1 MERKSLNNVAKV
13 EPLLTEYNIAT
24 DSAAR
29 HLLPI
34 NITPQLNLQ
43 TDKVEAQKHFS
54 GLGEYRPAKELPDPD
69 NSLISE
75 QIEQEVI
82 EAHSR
87 KELEEYIAFRP
98 SVIPADGQ
106 PELHERQ
113 KTVCMKLFHKLAD
126 KTDLNVQELQ
136 TYYRIRLS
144 YVEPFDLSNPKHEVS
159 VSKQFLTV
167 FYRPCSHN

>member
-1 MERKSLNNVAKV
+1 M
-13 EPLLTEYNIAT
+13 
-24 DSAAR
+24 
-29 HLLPI
+29 
-34 NITPQLNLQ
+34 
-43 TDKVEAQKHFS
+43 
-54 GLGEYRPAKELPDPD
+54 
-69 NSLISE
+69 
-75 QIEQEVI
+75 I

-98 SVIPADGQ
+98 SVVPADGQ

-136 TYYRIRLS
+136 TYYRIRLC

-159 VSKQFLTV
+159 FSNKFLTV
-167 FYRPCSHN
+167 FIGRARITRIQLVEGWQNNTIDDQKQSGRPDEGDKAIICDFVEVSRLQARGVASVWLSKKRYVD

>member
-1 MERKSLNNVAKV
+1 M
-13 EPLLTEYNIAT
+13 
-24 DSAAR
+24 
-29 HLLPI
+29 
-34 NITPQLNLQ
+34 
-43 TDKVEAQKHFS
+43 
-54 GLGEYRPAKELPDPD
+54 
-69 NSLISE
+69 
-75 QIEQEVI
+75 I

-98 SVIPADGQ
+98 SVVPADGK

-136 TYYRIRLS
+136 TYYRIRLC

-159 VSKQFLTV
+159 FSNKFLTV
-167 FYRPCSHN
+167 LIGRARITRFWLVEGWQNNTIDDQKQSGRPDEGDKAVICDFVEVGRLQARGVASVRLSKKRYVD